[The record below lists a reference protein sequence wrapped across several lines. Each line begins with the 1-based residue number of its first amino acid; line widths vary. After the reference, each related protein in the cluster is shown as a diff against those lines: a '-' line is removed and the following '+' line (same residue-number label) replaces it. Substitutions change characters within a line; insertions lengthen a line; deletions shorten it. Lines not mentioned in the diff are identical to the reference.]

1 MRPPSATRVKAAG
14 REAAL
19 TALRRPATAAME
31 NFIVTEVELRKKS
44 RKVFAG
50 RLDWSLLDE

>member
-14 REAAL
+14 REAPL

-31 NFIVTEVELRKKS
+31 NFIVTVVDLRKKVV
-44 RKVFAG
+44 KI
-50 RLDWSLLDE
+50 LLVD